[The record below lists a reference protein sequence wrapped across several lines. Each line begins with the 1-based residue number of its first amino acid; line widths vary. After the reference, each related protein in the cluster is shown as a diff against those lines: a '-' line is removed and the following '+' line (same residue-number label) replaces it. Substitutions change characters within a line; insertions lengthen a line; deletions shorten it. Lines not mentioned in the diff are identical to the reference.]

1 MVLADTL
8 SRAHFKDADTRIYEE
23 DLDSQVHM
31 VYSRI
36 GNDVGVSKIRNH
48 TTEDEILSEIVQHII
63 HG

>member
-8 SRAHFKDADTRIYEE
+8 SRAHFKDADTRIFEE